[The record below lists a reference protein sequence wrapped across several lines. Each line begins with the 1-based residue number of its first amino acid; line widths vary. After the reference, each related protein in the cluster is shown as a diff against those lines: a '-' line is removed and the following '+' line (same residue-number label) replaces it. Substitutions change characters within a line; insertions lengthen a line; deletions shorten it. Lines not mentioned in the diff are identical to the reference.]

1 MTELKAA
8 PAAATRRKKKSN
20 LSMIWH
26 RLLQDKVAV
35 AGLIIMVLLILM
47 SVFAP
52 LLAPYDPYYMDLG
65 AMKQAPNAAHV
76 FGTDGM
82 GRDILSRILYGGR
95 YSLAL
100 GFCGSVFTA
109 LIGTFFGTVFGY
121 AGGAVDNIAMRV
133 CDVWQAI
140 PGQLL
145 AIVISTALG
154 PGFGNTIL
162 AMSVGGIPMSIRS
175 TRAMCLK
182 EREMEYLEAAES
194 YNCSKMKM
202 MFKHMLPNII
212 SPTIVGTTMS
222 VGGTIMGAAGLS
234 FIGLGIQEG
243 INDICRRT
251 GTIGFFQYRQSFG
264 NTGSTVRHI
273 SAHLIQTQTM
283 VFVVEITVFL
293 KSLVLQ
299 VIDQCIPVTV
309 AIKS

>member
-1 MTELKAA
+1 MTDTVKA
-8 PAAATRRKKKSN
+8 PAQKKRKKKSN
-20 LSMIWH
+20 FSMVFH

-35 AGLIIMVLLILM
+35 IGMVIMILLILAA
-47 SVFAP
+47 VFAP
-52 LLAPYDPYYMDLG
+52 LLAPYDPQWMDLG
-65 AMKQAPNAAHV
+65 AMKQPPTAAHP
-76 FGTDGM
+76 FGTDSM

-100 GFCGSVFTA
+100 GFAGSIFTA
-109 LIGTFFGTVFGY
+109 LIGTFFGTIFGY

-182 EREMEYLEAAES
+182 EREMEYLEAAQS

-234 FIGLGIQEG
+234 FIGLGIQPPLPEWG
-243 INDICRRT
+243 AMLSDARSLALLYPHMMIFPGLMI
-251 GTIGFFQYRQSFG
+251 
-264 NTGSTVRHI
+264 
-273 SAHLIQTQTM
+273 A
-283 VFVVEITVFL
+283 ITVLAINLFGDGLRDAMDPKL
-293 KSLVLQ
+293 K
-299 VIDQCIPVTV
+299 
-309 AIKS
+309 K

>member
-1 MTELKAA
+1 MANNQETGKK
-8 PAAATRRKKKSN
+8 RRKKQSN
-20 LSMIWH
+20 LSMILH
-26 RLLQDKVAV
+26 RLRKDKVAV
-35 AGLIIMVLLILM
+35 AGLVVILILIVA
-47 SVFAP
+47 SIFAP
-52 LLAPYDPYYMDLG
+52 LLSPYDPFEMDLA
-65 AMKQAPNAAHV
+65 AMKQGPSAAHW
-76 FGTDGM
+76 FGTDSM

-100 GFCGSVFTA
+100 GFIGSLFTA
-109 LIGTFFGTVFGY
+109 LIGTVFGTIIGY
-121 AGGAVDNIAMRV
+121 IGGAVDNLCMRI

-182 EREMEYLEAAES
+182 EREMEYLEAAQS
-194 YNCSKMKM
+194 YNCSKAKI

-234 FIGLGIQEG
+234 FIGLGIQPPTPEWG
-243 INDICRRT
+243 AMLSDARSLALLYPHMMIFPGLMI
-251 GTIGFFQYRQSFG
+251 
-264 NTGSTVRHI
+264 
-273 SAHLIQTQTM
+273 A
-283 VFVVEITVFL
+283 ITVLAINLFGDGLRDAMDPKL
-293 KSLVLQ
+293 K
-299 VIDQCIPVTV
+299 
-309 AIKS
+309 K